1 MSIFDFLGGLFL
13 RTFGKVSCE
22 HNAVKW
28 KIIFLVWLHNFFWK
42 KLFYKKNL
50 ENQLDLMKTNSD
62 YTQEDCDEVQTL
74 INQISLQMTYYS

>member
-1 MSIFDFLGGLFL
+1 MGLFDQ
-13 RTFGKVSCE
+13 TEKANAAQQIKMWYDTAVSSI
-22 HNAVKW
+22 NQAM
-28 KIIFLVWLHNFFWK
+28 
-42 KLFYKKNL
+42 FYKKNL